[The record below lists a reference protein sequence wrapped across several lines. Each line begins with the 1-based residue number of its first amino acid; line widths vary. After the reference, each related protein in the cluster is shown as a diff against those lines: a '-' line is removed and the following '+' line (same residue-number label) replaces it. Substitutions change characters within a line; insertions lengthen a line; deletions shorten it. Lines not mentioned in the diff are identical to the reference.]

1 MHRRRI
7 PAAGRWQHT
16 ARATLTLALAAALTG
31 GLIGA
36 HAQTVPAPTV
46 QNQPTLR
53 EAFEAAWAR
62 QPEAQAL
69 AARRDAARAQA
80 QAAQALTPEPVAMEL
95 STKTDRLNRNLGT
108 REYEVGVAIPLW
120 LPGERGR
127 SKAPVSY
134 TPPTLPTKTEVY
146 QSGVA

>member
-1 MHRRRI
+1 MHRRRFL
-7 PAAGRWQHT
+7 AAGRQQHT

-69 AARRDAARAQA
+69 AARFWPGPLTLVLPKVPIVPDVATAGLPTAARRDRRVRPR
-80 QAAQALTPEPVAMEL
+80 AALRRRPVLRHQRQRCVVRRHAVALI
-95 STKTDRLNRNLGT
+95 LN
-108 REYEVGVAIPLW
+108 
-120 LPGERGR
+120 
-127 SKAPVSY
+127 
-134 TPPTLPTKTEVY
+134 
-146 QSGVA
+146 